1 MTAKEFIKKVTE
13 AIEDENE
20 EITFRVYDR
29 KLKIIKLITPDF
41 IESNTQNDGNGLIVD
56 FNVLPLRVESAR
68 DFIERDCAE
77 LAENL
82 PDEIVEAYKNGAEK
96 VIVYLKEN

>member
-56 FNVLPLRVESAR
+56 FN
-68 DFIERDCAE
+68 FIERDCAE